1 PAGQDP
7 DDVIRTAAAMVGG
20 DGAAQQKAGREAFEV
35 LLANPEP
42 LDARLWRHELEAEA
56 LTTPEAWAG
65 LKERLIAH
73 AQTIGHADL
82 ARIYREDWLN
92 RFYAQRRPEGAPRAF
107 TPQRRGSFKNGRF
120 VPPSPPVGDKAR
132 AISGSGIDPRTAR
145 SLLVG
150 FINFPDALP
159 AHAEQL
165 AFLLITD
172 PKIQEVRNEL
182 VDRAF
187 SGTTL
192 DRETLVPIFG
202 TLGVA

>member
-1 PAGQDP
+1 
-7 DDVIRTAAAMVGG
+7 
-20 DGAAQQKAGREAFEV
+20 
-35 LLANPEP
+35 
-42 LDARLWRHELEAEA
+42 
-56 LTTPEAWAG
+56 
-65 LKERLIAH
+65 ERLIGH
-73 AQTIGHADL
+73 AQTIGHTDL
-82 ARIYREDWLN
+82 GRIYREDWLN

-107 TPQRRGSFKNGRF
+107 TAQRRGSFKNGRF

-165 AFLLITD
+165 ACLLITD

-202 TLGVA
+202 TLGVASGSPSRNAMSFSFTRPDTAPERAHADLAAALEILTA